1 MQTTEWSF
9 PKCGSTQEY
18 YIKHTAYK
26 LHFQTISQGRKD
38 FIKHPENKP
47 EENSAEN
54 EAATEEPIE
63 NIYENIDDAK
73 EPETDLGEVKVKR
86 PRKKKLSVS

>member
-1 MQTTEWSF
+1 MLFCARVLHKTLT
-9 PKCGSTQEY
+9 
-18 YIKHTAYK
+18 YK

-38 FIKHPENKP
+38 FIKRPENTQP
-47 EENSAEN
+47 EENSADN

-73 EPETDLGEVKVKR
+73 EPETDLGEGQVKR
-86 PRKKKLSVS
+86 PRKKKFSVS